1 MEKPKITVVI
11 PVYNRVKELQ
21 RALRSIQEQTLKNF
35 ECIVID
41 DASTVP
47 IEPIIMDLN
56 DSRFVYKINKTN
68 GGPYNA
74 RTLGYRF
81 MKGEYLFH
89 LDSDDEAYPWALARA
104 AMYLDDTPEVDAVA
118 GLNLRNHDSKL
129 FVRVKEGKKIITPKD
144 YVKMPKVPDCV
155 GAIRRKVVYEWLQ
168 KRDDY
173 FALESHVWFTFGLKH
188 KQLYVDEPWSK
199 INTVHD
205 NRVSNRVD
213 NRILDDYPKFILE
226 HEKIVEKVDCVYLNT
241 KLPNMWRQLLKAGRK
256 KEAKMFEKY
265 LILKKIKYKKSL
277 VEKVNDKIKNK
288 WLLLINHFIK
298 MMKEDSTYYI

>member
-1 MEKPKITVVI
+1 MRKI
-11 PVYNRVKELQ
+11 
-21 RALRSIQEQTLKNF
+21 
-35 ECIVID
+35 
-41 DASTVP
+41 
-47 IEPIIMDLN
+47 
-56 DSRFVYKINKTN
+56 
-68 GGPYNA
+68 
-74 RTLGYRF
+74 
-81 MKGEYLFH
+81 
-89 LDSDDEAYPWALARA
+89 
-104 AMYLDDTPEVDAVA
+104 
-118 GLNLRNHDSKL
+118 
-129 FVRVKEGKKIITPKD
+129 VRE
-144 YVKMPKVPDCV
+144 
-155 GAIRRKVVYEWLQ
+155 
-168 KRDDY
+168 
-173 FALESHVWFTFGLKH
+173 
-188 KQLYVDEPWSK
+188 YVDYYHTYRPHRGLEQNSPLVNYDQVCSEK
-199 INTVHD
+199 RPEIRLEINTVHD